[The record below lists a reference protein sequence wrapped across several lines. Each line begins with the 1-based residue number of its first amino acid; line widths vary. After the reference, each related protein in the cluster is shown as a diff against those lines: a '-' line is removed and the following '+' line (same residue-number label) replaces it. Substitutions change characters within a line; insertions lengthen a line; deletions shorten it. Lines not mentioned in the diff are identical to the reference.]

1 MNFAMK
7 MFLALGGV
15 GIILGIVA
23 KGVKPAIKKAVKWA
37 ISKDHP
43 EVRKFVLEHRE
54 WIEAQFDAV
63 DQAAKEA
70 IDEESAAPAPEIESN
85 APHA

>member
-1 MNFAMK
+1 MNTAIK
-7 MFLALGGV
+7 MFFYFGGV
-15 GIILGIVA
+15 SIILGILA
-23 KGVKPAIKKAVKWA
+23 KGVKPAVKRVIKWS

-43 EVRKFVLEHRE
+43 EVRAFCIEHRE

-70 IDEESAAPAPEIESN
+70 LDEESAPAAPATSPAN
-85 APHA
+85 PA